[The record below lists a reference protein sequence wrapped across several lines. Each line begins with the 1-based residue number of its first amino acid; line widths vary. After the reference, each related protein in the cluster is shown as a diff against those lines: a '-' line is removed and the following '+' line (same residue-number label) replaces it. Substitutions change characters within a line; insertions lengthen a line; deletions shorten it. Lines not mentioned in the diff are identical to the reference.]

1 LILSTNKPQE
11 LTINLRIPYWAQ
23 GGNVKINGT
32 ALPAFGGPSG
42 YLALTRLWKSGAK
55 IDLSLPMALHLAP
68 MPDNEKIQSMM
79 YGPLVLAGRFD
90 PVTIQMMP
98 SGDYEPKPTDKFKV
112 ADIVADPARPTAWVE
127 AGNKEPLTFRSVGQ
141 SRPIARVPLYKIIR
155 EPYAVYWKT
164 QNKAV

>member
-1 LILSTNKPQE
+1 LILSTNNPQE

-23 GGNVKINGT
+23 GRNVKFNGT
-32 ALPAFGGPSG
+32 ALPAFGSPSG

-98 SGDYEPKPTDKFKV
+98 SGDYEPTSSRLQILLLIQRGPQHGWRRAT
-112 ADIVADPARPTAWVE
+112 
-127 AGNKEPLTFRSVGQ
+127 RS
-141 SRPIARVPLYKIIR
+141 R
-155 EPYAVYWKT
+155 
-164 QNKAV
+164 